1 MKANPEKFQEICIGK
16 KTNDN
21 IKYLRIGK
29 TDISCENNVSLLG
42 INIGFMLKFD
52 DNVVGICKK
61 ASKQLTVLKR
71 LGRFLTKQGEMVIY
85 IILLFSQILVSVL

>member
-1 MKANPEKFQEICIGK
+1 MKANTDKFQEICIGK

-21 IKYLRIGK
+21 IKYLRIGD

-42 INIGFMLKFD
+42 INIDFMLKFD

-61 ASKQLTVLKR
+61 SLQTINSFKKTR
-71 LGRFLTKQGEMVIY
+71 
-85 IILLFSQILVSVL
+85 QIFNQAR